1 MLKEDIKMKHQTF
14 KIYKLN
20 KKISKDGFKQLEI
33 GGKISFLKDIL
44 LKNCSFLVNERGEW
58 LLNFFADKS
67 YEQSLFIS
75 QDDLDFKVYRKLTT
89 ASIIIS
95 SSEFSDN
102 DAEKLSM
109 AIRQSK
115 SIKRNDFI
123 EYPSHYSHIDGRGLS
138 FFSKIDNQQD
148 NFYRQLILLSLAY
161 SYLGAIEFIT
171 NKLAEK
177 VNCQDCNIDELN
189 KLYIEAAKF
198 NSVFFFHQPVLI
210 DKASL
215 TEMWKEIDKIL
226 EVNTSSDEL
235 LEQLSNVHYIL
246 NLDSENKKIEKEK
259 IQHAKQEKW
268 NFVFAIIGIFIG
280 IIELLK

>member
-1 MLKEDIKMKHQTF
+1 MKHQTF

-33 GGKISFLKDIL
+33 GGKISFLKDVL

-75 QDDLDFKVYRKLTT
+75 QDDLDFKVYRRLTT

-148 NFYRQLILLSLAY
+148 NFYR
-161 SYLGAIEFIT
+161 
-171 NKLAEK
+171 
-177 VNCQDCNIDELN
+177 
-189 KLYIEAAKF
+189 
-198 NSVFFFHQPVLI
+198 
-210 DKASL
+210 
-215 TEMWKEIDKIL
+215 
-226 EVNTSSDEL
+226 
-235 LEQLSNVHYIL
+235 
-246 NLDSENKKIEKEK
+246 
-259 IQHAKQEKW
+259 
-268 NFVFAIIGIFIG
+268 
-280 IIELLK
+280 